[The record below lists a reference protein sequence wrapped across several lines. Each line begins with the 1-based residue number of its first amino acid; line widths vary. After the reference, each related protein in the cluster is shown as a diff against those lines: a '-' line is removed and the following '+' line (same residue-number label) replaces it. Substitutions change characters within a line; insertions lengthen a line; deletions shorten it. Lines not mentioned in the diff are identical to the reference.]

1 ESLRWV
7 ANAAETRGLRF
18 VPARLALTL
27 SARDPL
33 GEMADSR
40 RGLQGY
46 YRYNPR
52 RIEWL
57 TNGQVHEQGFRLPR
71 RVNGAWTW
79 APWPVVRTPV
89 RIARP
94 KIHFSAIERIVAAPD
109 GYAPLVLPPEYDVV
123 TEDGRIL
130 TSETQIWQTPEAN
143 A

>member
-1 ESLRWV
+1 PWPPTHVDDERISQVWFAGMHANVGGGYPQDGLAYESLRWV

-71 RVNGAWTW
+71 RVNGA
-79 APWPVVRTPV
+79 
-89 RIARP
+89 
-94 KIHFSAIERIVAAPD
+94 
-109 GYAPLVLPPEYDVV
+109 
-123 TEDGRIL
+123 
-130 TSETQIWQTPEAN
+130 
-143 A
+143 